1 MMSYDSLVSGLQ
13 AKSVLANIHASLVQ
27 HDGWLT
33 KENCENYNF
42 LLGDEE
48 NAEWLAYEESKDE
61 LYSEYK
67 DLDAKL
73 YMLISFGLY
82 IVKDETFQNQLKY
95 NLPNLVFNEM
105 KEIDWK
111 NVSPKDFLD
120 FWKMDKSVIRSFG
133 LKRKLE
139 HYKTDN
145 AFAPFG
151 ESKLKGNVVKF
162 VADTESYIVES
173 ILSFLEFGKQNII
186 FGKAGEEWN
195 SVHGRSFDVIYLNC
209 KHRMKSILQD
219 LNNAF
224 LHLTDDGVVIV
235 ETDRRS
241 YHEDFDFRK
250 YVIDYSMLEACF
262 WGSTPTYIV
271 RKEEVSSEVYIEQVE
286 YSNSYIGK
294 KLHQNSISL
303 SSLKDINYNMDAPVI
318 ECLLTYGEKGV
329 SMSKLLQPYSFVNN
343 EDKEGYLFC
352 YKDFAT
358 GYNSV
363 VIQPTDLD
371 IDKVEKSRKAISPVL
386 IMSKEKTEPHIVYV
400 NASESMPVFIPY
412 SYMVFSLDE
421 NIVCPEYLYYLCQ
434 NGTWSSV
441 IESCTDLFSG
451 YAHSYIDPFG
461 DVVDVTGEDIFLHEC
476 HIVPIPSLPI
486 QRQKID
492 DARLLQKVVDDKN
505 KAKEVLFNQKE
516 WLNEAHIRNTKHRL
530 TNDLFPLATG
540 VDLLHSYL
548 EKSGGCI
555 QKDDKIS
562 KVTGLTVGHLVANML
577 ASIKTIENTVSD
589 FTNVRKYTD
598 KSKICISE
606 FLRNYCGNLSQKY
619 SVPFIVETKGLD
631 VCAKIEISRTALT
644 DMLDNIVGNAV
655 RHGFVKE
662 ENNEYV
668 ISFEMEITNNGMCR
682 LSISNNGKPM
692 SERAKDIY
700 FERGAFAGPTG
711 HTGIGGA
718 IVKDVCDQF
727 NGSVFIAENE
737 KYPVVIVVEFPVLN
751 F

>member
-1 MMSYDSLVSGLQ
+1 MMMSYNSLVSGLQ
-13 AKSVLANIHASLVQ
+13 AKSILANIHASLVQ

-33 KENCENYNF
+33 KENCENYN
-42 LLGDEE
+42 LVLEDEK
-48 NAEWLAYEESKDE
+48 NAEWLAFEESKDK

-82 IVKDETFQNQLKY
+82 IVKDEIFQNQLRNY
-95 NLPNLVFNEM
+95 LPNLVFDEM
-105 KEIDWK
+105 KEFEWK

-120 FWKMDKSVIRSFG
+120 FWEMDKSAIRSFG

-139 HYKTDN
+139 HYKTDS
-145 AFAPFG
+145 AFVPFG

-162 VADTESYIVES
+162 VSDTESYIVES
-173 ILSFLEFGKQNII
+173 ILSFLEFGMQNVILGEA
-186 FGKAGEEWN
+186 GKEWN
-195 SVHGRSFDVIYLNC
+195 SVDGRSFDVVYLNC
-209 KHRMKSILQD
+209 KHRMESILQD

-224 LHLTDDGVVIV
+224 SHLTDDGVVIV
-235 ETDRRS
+235 ET
-241 YHEDFDFRK
+241 HPHKDFDFRK
-250 YVIDYSMLEACF
+250 YVVDHSMLEACF
-262 WGSTPTYIV
+262 LGSTSTYIV
-271 RKEEVSSEVYIEQVE
+271 RKEGASSKVYIEQVE

-294 KLHQNSISL
+294 KLHQNNISL
-303 SSLKDINYNMDAPVI
+303 SSLKDINYNMGASAI
-318 ECLLTYGEKGV
+318 ECFLGYGEKGM
-329 SMSKLLQPYSFVNN
+329 SMNKFLQPYVFTKH

-352 YKDFAT
+352 YKNFA
-358 GYNSV
+358 NSYKSV
-363 VIQPTDLD
+363 IIQPTDLD
-371 IDKVEKSRKAISPVL
+371 IDKVEKCRKAISPVL
-386 IMSKEKTEPHIVYV
+386 IMSREKTDPHIVYV

-421 NIVCPEYLYYLCQ
+421 DIVCPEYLYYLCQ
-434 NGTWSSV
+434 NGTWASA
-441 IESCTDLFSG
+441 IKSCTDLFSG

-476 HIVPIPSLPI
+476 HIVPIPSLPF
-486 QRQKID
+486 QRQKIE
-492 DARLLQKVVDDKN
+492 DARLLQKVMDDKN
-505 KAKEVLFNQKE
+505 RAKEALFNQKE
-516 WLNEAHIRNTKHRL
+516 WLNETHIRNTKHRL
-530 TNDLFPLATG
+530 SNDISPLS
-540 VDLLHSYL
+540 HSIQRLYDYM
-548 EKSGGCI
+548 EKSAGHI
-555 QKDDKIS
+555 HRDDVVS
-562 KVTGLTVGHLVANML
+562 KKTGWTVGSLIENML
-577 ASIKTIENTVSD
+577 VSIKTIENTVLD
-589 FTNVRKYTD
+589 FTNVRRYTD
-598 KSKICISE
+598 TSKICISE
-606 FLRNYCGNLSQKY
+606 FLRNYCDNLSQKY
-619 SVPFIVETKGLD
+619 FVPFTVETKGLD

-662 ENNEYV
+662 GDNEYI

-718 IVKDVCDQF
+718 IVKGVCDQF
-727 NGSVFIAENE
+727 NGNVFISENE

-751 F
+751 Y